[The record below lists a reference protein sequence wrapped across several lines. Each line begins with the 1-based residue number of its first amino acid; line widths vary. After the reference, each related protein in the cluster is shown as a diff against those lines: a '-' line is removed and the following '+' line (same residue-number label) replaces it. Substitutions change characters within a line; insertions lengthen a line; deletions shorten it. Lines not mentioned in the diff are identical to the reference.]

1 IANRGVWEEISMN
14 VLSTLIWWSKD
25 ADDDDD
31 LFEIDETVYLQFMYR
46 ADHTVGIAHV
56 HEDTGNTVIRIP
68 LGSDMTEEA
77 IENIVR
83 AQWQKVDDLIDKYK
97 KKCDQAQI
105 KYSVFIE
112 TKGKPG
118 EVICKLVKE
127 KDALM
132 VVMGSRGLG
141 TIRRTILG
149 SVSQY
154 CIDHAH
160 VPVTVIPS
168 PS

>member
-1 IANRGVWEEISMN
+1 M
-14 VLSTLIWWSKD
+14 LSTSANNILLDLHNSSLPTQPHSVISKYM
-25 ADDDDD
+25 AIYTIMAL
-31 LFEIDETVYLQFMYR
+31 LFPLS
-46 ADHTVGIAHV
+46 HT
-56 HEDTGNTVIRIP
+56 
-68 LGSDMTEEA
+68 
-77 IENIVR
+77 
-83 AQWQKVDDLIDKYK
+83 YF
-97 KKCDQAQI
+97 CFQI

-127 KDALM
+127 KNAVM

-160 VPVTVIPS
+160 VPVTVIP
-168 PS
+168 PP

>member
-1 IANRGVWEEISMN
+1 MKNYVDLGGCCPPRPSASVDNILLDLHNSSHPTQPHSVISKYMAIYTIMA
-14 VLSTLIWWSKD
+14 L
-25 ADDDDD
+25 
-31 LFEIDETVYLQFMYR
+31 LFP
-46 ADHTVGIAHV
+46 ASHTYVFF
-56 HEDTGNTVIRIP
+56 
-68 LGSDMTEEA
+68 
-77 IENIVR
+77 
-83 AQWQKVDDLIDKYK
+83 
-97 KKCDQAQI
+97 QI

-160 VPVTVIPS
+160 VPVTVIPP

>member
-1 IANRGVWEEISMN
+1 MAASEKNL
-14 VLSTLIWWSKD
+14 VLIPV
-25 ADDDDD
+25 
-31 LFEIDETVYLQFMYR
+31 DESVHSERAFDFYLQFMYR

-97 KKCDQAQI
+97 KKCDQAKI

-160 VPVTVIPS
+160 VPVTVIPP

>member
-1 IANRGVWEEISMN
+1 MERTQEPLRDSFYHNLIAQTLK
-14 VLSTLIWWSKD
+14 LSTL
-25 ADDDDD
+25 
-31 LFEIDETVYLQFMYR
+31 
-46 ADHTVGIAHV
+46 DHFLRTLLSTVGTHQR
-56 HEDTGNTVIRIP
+56 TFTRIVTA
-68 LGSDMTEEA
+68 D
-77 IENIVR
+77 IV
-83 AQWQKVDDLIDKYK
+83 LFYF
-97 KKCDQAQI
+97 QA

-127 KDALM
+127 KNAFL

-160 VPVTVIPS
+160 IPVTVVP
-168 PS
+168 PPA